1 MSCKNLTNILH
12 MPAKIITLAIQ
23 KGGSGKTTNSVNI
36 AHTMAAMKKAD
47 GNKNRVLLIDM
58 DPQAS
63 LSNWYGHSEFELDNN
78 IFTLMDNDNAEPFNV
93 APNVDLI
100 RGSHN
105 LLNVEQMDIPLNF
118 LKEALEKFR
127 VGYDY
132 IIIDT
137 PPSVGS
143 ITKISIYASDKT
155 FVPIQATPL
164 AFRGISAILNL
175 IETVEKANKT
185 KKLGGIFLCCTN
197 SKQNLTRLIKESL
210 EEQYQPYNLVA
221 NIRSSVDVASS
232 MLAKQSVL
240 EFQPLSMV
248 KIDYQN
254 LTKEIIDIMDK
265 PLDYVPKPALNQA
278 YTRNNTNSTTTV
290 IQK

>member
-1 MSCKNLTNILH
+1 MS
-12 MPAKIITLAIQ
+12 AKIITLAIQ

-36 AHTMAAMKKAD
+36 AHTMATIKKSN
-47 GNKNRVLLIDM
+47 GQKHKILLVDM

-78 IFTLMDNDNAEPFNV
+78 IFTLLDDDKAEPFNV

-100 RGSHN
+100 RGSHK
-105 LLNVEQMDIPLNF
+105 LLTVEQMDIPTNY
-118 LKEALEKFR
+118 LKNALEQFKA
-127 VGYDY
+127 GYDY

-143 ITKISIYASDKT
+143 ITKISIFASDKT

-175 IETVEKANKT
+175 IETVEKTDKT

-197 SKQNLTRLIKESL
+197 SKQNLTKLIKDSL
-210 EEQYQPYNLVA
+210 EEQYQPYNLIT

-232 MLAKQSVL
+232 MLAQQSVL
-240 EFQPLSMV
+240 EFAPLSFV
-248 KIDYQN
+248 KLDYQS
-254 LTKEIIDIMDK
+254 LTKEIMEIMDK
-265 PLDYVPKPALNQA
+265 PLDYVPKPALTQVYN
-278 YTRNNTNSTTTV
+278 RDNTNVRQS
-290 IQK
+290 

>member
-1 MSCKNLTNILH
+1 MS
-12 MPAKIITLAIQ
+12 AKIITLAIQ

-36 AHTMAAMKKAD
+36 AHTMAAKKK
-47 GNKNRVLLIDM
+47 GNGEKHKVLLVDM

-63 LSNWYGHSEFELDNN
+63 LSNWYGHSEFELENN
-78 IFTLMDNDNAEPFNV
+78 IFTLLDDDKAEPINV
-93 APNVDLI
+93 SQNVDLI
-100 RGSHN
+100 RGSHK
-105 LLNVEQMDIPLNF
+105 LINVEQMDIPTNF
-118 LKEALEKFR
+118 LRNALEQFR
-127 VGYDY
+127 AGYDY

-143 ITKISIYASDKT
+143 ITKISIFASDKT

-175 IETVEKANKT
+175 IETVDKSDKS

-197 SKQNLTRLIKESL
+197 SKQNLTKLIKESL
-210 EEQYQPYNLVA
+210 EEQYQPYNLIT

-232 MLAKQSVL
+232 MLAQQSVL
-240 EFQPLSMV
+240 EFSPLSLV
-248 KIDYQN
+248 KLDYQA

-265 PLDYVPKPALNQA
+265 PLDYVPKPSINQV
-278 YTRNNTNSTTTV
+278 YNRDNTNVRQS
-290 IQK
+290 